1 MKEDKDE
8 NSKLKKFMY
17 VVSLILFLVGFIPTL
32 ASYKLVIYLI
42 AVILS
47 GYDLIIEGIKNI
59 FHLNFEED
67 TLMTIAVISAF
78 CIGEYPESVAII
90 LLFKLGEFI
99 EDKAVEKANKN
110 INSIASLKI
119 QTANLVKGKETKIVN
134 VEELKVGDTI
144 IVKPGETVPVDSKII
159 KGESALNTSKLTG
172 ESEPVFVNEGKDILS
187 GSINQTGILTCK
199 VTKEY
204 KNSAIAKIVDL
215 VYEAT
220 NNKGKKEEY
229 ITKFSR
235 IYTPTV
241 IAIAVLLAI
250 LPTVL
255 GADFV
260 TWLYRALVFLVAS
273 CPCSIVISIP
283 LAYFSSIGA
292 ISKKGLLIKGTKHIE
307 DLAKSK
313 ILALDKTG
321 TITTGKMKIKDFIII
336 KENAEHSNLKKVKCI
351 SAKIEGKEN
360 EKTKALC
367 TKEKLIQYVYSLEAN
382 SNHPVSNAIIEYAK
396 ENEIDKLEVENQKE
410 IAGCGIYGKIEGK
423 DVIIGNK
430 KMLDKYKI
438 YMDCKIDNL
447 KQKSG
452 DSNEINEKKKE
463 VLENAVLIAV
473 DNKLVAYMLLSEK
486 IRDGFKET
494 LSKLYE
500 IGIKKVVM
508 LTGDSAINAEKIAEE
523 CEKIDIKDKQD
534 NTKDIK
540 KHNFKMIKL
549 EYKAKLMPEGKVE
562 EINKLKEEGKV
573 IFVGDGINDSPVL
586 ATSDFGIAMGEG
598 TDIAS
603 TTADSILISN
613 NIGTLPEI
621 IKIARKTIRIVNE
634 NITISLLAK
643 LIVLILGILGIA
655 PVWLAVAGD
664 TGITLLTVINS
675 IRIFKNNTLHNI

>member
-1 MKEDKDE
+1 MRFFMKKEE
-8 NSKLKKFMY
+8 NSKFKILMY
-17 VVSLILFLVGFIPTL
+17 VISLILFGVGFIPAL
-32 ASYKLVIYLI
+32 ASYRLVIYLF

-67 TLMTIAVISAF
+67 TLMTIAIIAAF
-78 CIGEYPESVAII
+78 VIGEYPESVAIV

-110 INSIASLKI
+110 INSIASLKV
-119 QTANLVKGKETKIVN
+119 QTANLVKEKETKTVN

-144 IVKPGETVPVDSKII
+144 IVKPGETVPVDSRII
-159 KGESALNTSKLTG
+159 KGESALDTSKLTG
-172 ESEPVFVNEGKDILS
+172 ESEPVYVNEEKNILS
-187 GSINQTGILTCK
+187 GSINQTGTLTCR
-199 VTKEY
+199 VNKEY
-204 KNSAIAKIVDL
+204 KDSTISKIVDL

-241 IAIAVLLAI
+241 IGIAILLAVL
-250 LPTVL
+250 PTL
-255 GADFV
+255 FGADFV

-283 LAYFSSIGA
+283 LAYFSCIGA

-307 DLAKSK
+307 DLAKAEV
-313 ILALDKTG
+313 LALDKTG
-321 TITTGKMKIKDFIII
+321 TITTGKMKVQEFVLISNSKAT
-336 KENAEHSNLKKVKCI
+336 EN
-351 SAKIEGKEN
+351 N
-360 EKTKALC
+360 EIQSKNERFTN
-367 TKEKLIQYVYSLEAN
+367 KEKILQYVYSLEAN
-382 SNHPVSNAIIEYAK
+382 SNHPISNAIIEYAK
-396 ENEIDKLEVENQKE
+396 ENKADKLEVEGQKE

-423 DVIIGNK
+423 EVVVGNK
-430 KMLDKYKI
+430 KMLDKNKI
-438 YMDCKIDNL
+438 SVDSEIENL
-447 KQKSG
+447 KQNHE
-452 DSNEINEKKKE
+452 DSNENVKQKNA
-463 VLENAVLIAV
+463 VPENAILIAV
-473 DNKLVAYMLLSEK
+473 DNKLVAYITLSEK
-486 IRDGFKET
+486 IREGFKET

-500 IGIKKVVM
+500 TGIKKVVM
-508 LTGDSAINAEKIAEE
+508 LTGDSKTNAEKIAKE
-523 CEKIDIKDKQD
+523 CEILDVKYDQNNNKQKGRQ
-534 NTKDIK
+534 NLR
-540 KHNFKMIKL
+540 NFKL

-562 EINKLKEEGKV
+562 EIKKLKQYGKV
-573 IFVGDGINDSPVL
+573 IFIGDGINDSPVL

-613 NIGTLPEI
+613 NISSLPQI

-634 NITISLLAK
+634 NITVSLLAK
-643 LIVLILGILGIA
+643 LVVLALGVAGIA
-655 PVWLAVAGD
+655 PVWLAVAAD

-675 IRIFKNNTLHNI
+675 IRIFKK

>member
-1 MKEDKDE
+1 MRFFMKKEE
-8 NSKLKKFMY
+8 NSKFKILMY
-17 VVSLILFLVGFIPTL
+17 VISLILFGVGFIPAL
-32 ASYKLVIYLI
+32 ASYRLVIYLF

-67 TLMTIAVISAF
+67 TLMTIAIIAAF
-78 CIGEYPESVAII
+78 VIGEYPESVAIV

-110 INSIASLKI
+110 INSIASLKV
-119 QTANLVKGKETKIVN
+119 QTANLVKEKETKTVN

-144 IVKPGETVPVDSKII
+144 IVKPGETVPVDCIII
-159 KGESALNTSKLTG
+159 KGESALDTSKLTG
-172 ESEPVFVNEGKDILS
+172 ESEPVYVNEEKNILS
-187 GSINQTGILTCK
+187 GSINQTGTLTCR
-199 VTKEY
+199 VNKEY
-204 KNSAIAKIVDL
+204 KDSTISKIVDL

-241 IAIAVLLAI
+241 IGIAILLAVL
-250 LPTVL
+250 PTL
-255 GADFV
+255 FGADFV

-283 LAYFSSIGA
+283 LAYFSCIGA

-307 DLAKSK
+307 DLAKAEV
-313 ILALDKTG
+313 LALDKTG
-321 TITTGKMKIKDFIII
+321 TITTGKMKVQEFVLISNSKAT
-336 KENAEHSNLKKVKCI
+336 EN
-351 SAKIEGKEN
+351 N
-360 EKTKALC
+360 EIQSKNERFTN
-367 TKEKLIQYVYSLEAN
+367 KEKILQYVYSLEAN
-382 SNHPVSNAIIEYAK
+382 SNHPISNAIIEYAK
-396 ENEIDKLEVENQKE
+396 ENKADKLEVEGQKE

-423 DVIIGNK
+423 EVVVGNK
-430 KMLDKYKI
+430 KMLYKYKI
-438 YMDCKIDNL
+438 AVDSEIENL
-447 KQKSG
+447 KQNHE
-452 DSNEINEKKKE
+452 DSNENVKQKNA
-463 VLENAVLIAV
+463 VPENAILIAV
-473 DNKLVAYMLLSEK
+473 DNKLVAYITLSEK
-486 IRDGFKET
+486 IREGFKET

-500 IGIKKVVM
+500 TGIKKVVM
-508 LTGDSAINAEKIAEE
+508 LTGDSKTNAEKIAKE
-523 CEKIDIKDKQD
+523 CEIVDVKDDQNNNKQKERQ
-534 NTKDIK
+534 NLRK
-540 KHNFKMIKL
+540 FKL

-562 EINKLKEEGKV
+562 EIKKLKQYGKV
-573 IFVGDGINDSPVL
+573 IFIGDGINDSPVL

-613 NIGTLPEI
+613 NISSLPQI

-634 NITISLLAK
+634 NITVSLLAK
-643 LIVLILGILGIA
+643 LVVLALGVAGIA
-655 PVWLAVAGD
+655 PVWLAVAAD

-675 IRIFKNNTLHNI
+675 IRIFKK

>member
-1 MKEDKDE
+1 MRFFMKKEE
-8 NSKLKKFMY
+8 NSKFKILMY
-17 VVSLILFLVGFIPTL
+17 VISLILFGVGFIPAL
-32 ASYKLVIYLI
+32 ASYRLVIYLF

-67 TLMTIAVISAF
+67 TLMTIAIIAAF
-78 CIGEYPESVAII
+78 VIGEYPESVAIV

-110 INSIASLKI
+110 INSIASLKV
-119 QTANLVKGKETKIVN
+119 QTANLVKEKETKTVN

-144 IVKPGETVPVDSKII
+144 IVKPGETVPVDCIII
-159 KGESALNTSKLTG
+159 KGESALDTSKLTG
-172 ESEPVFVNEGKDILS
+172 ESEPVYVNEEKNILS
-187 GSINQTGILTCK
+187 GSINQTGTLTCR
-199 VTKEY
+199 VNKEY
-204 KNSAIAKIVDL
+204 KDSTISKIVDL

-241 IAIAVLLAI
+241 IGIAILLAVL
-250 LPTVL
+250 PTL
-255 GADFV
+255 FGADFV

-283 LAYFSSIGA
+283 LAYFSCIGA

-307 DLAKSK
+307 DLAKAEV
-313 ILALDKTG
+313 LALDKTG
-321 TITTGKMKIKDFIII
+321 TITTGKMKVQEFVLISNSKAT
-336 KENAEHSNLKKVKCI
+336 EN
-351 SAKIEGKEN
+351 N
-360 EKTKALC
+360 EIQSKNERFTN
-367 TKEKLIQYVYSLEAN
+367 KEKILQYVYSLEVN
-382 SNHPVSNAIIEYAK
+382 SNHPISNAIIEYAK
-396 ENEIDKLEVENQKE
+396 ENKADKLEVEGQKE

-423 DVIIGNK
+423 EVVIGNK
-430 KMLDKYKI
+430 KMLYKYKI
-438 YMDCKIDNL
+438 AVGGERDNL
-447 KQKSG
+447 KQNHD
-452 DSNEINEKKKE
+452 DSNENVKQKNA
-463 VLENAVLIAV
+463 VPENAILIAV
-473 DNKLVAYMLLSEK
+473 DNKLVAYIMLSEK
-486 IRDGFKET
+486 IREGFKET

-500 IGIKKVVM
+500 TGIKKVVM
-508 LTGDSAINAEKIAEE
+508 LTGDSKTNAEKIAKE
-523 CEKIDIKDKQD
+523 CEILDVKYDQNNNKQKGRQ
-534 NTKDIK
+534 NLR
-540 KHNFKMIKL
+540 NFKL

-562 EINKLKEEGKV
+562 EIKKLKQYGKV
-573 IFVGDGINDSPVL
+573 IFIGDGINDSPVL

-613 NIGTLPEI
+613 NISSLPQI

-634 NITISLLAK
+634 NITVSLLAK
-643 LIVLILGILGIA
+643 LIVLVLGVMGIA
-655 PVWLAVAGD
+655 PVWLAVAAD

-675 IRIFKNNTLHNI
+675 IRIFKK